1 MLQQDFSQIILTKDE
16 KRIFEKFKYSD
27 KIVLNRDEWNIL
39 VHTNLIKHHLDGQ
52 SDWFDTIPEQGICE
66 LSEKGIRYR
75 QYLKRQAKL
84 NRKENRHF
92 WIPIIISIVSA
103 IISNTIAILALIISF
118 KK

>member
-52 SDWFDTIPEQGICE
+52 SDWFDTIPD
-66 LSEKGIRYR
+66 
-75 QYLKRQAKL
+75 
-84 NRKENRHF
+84 
-92 WIPIIISIVSA
+92 IV
-103 IISNTIAILALIISF
+103 NT
-118 KK
+118 